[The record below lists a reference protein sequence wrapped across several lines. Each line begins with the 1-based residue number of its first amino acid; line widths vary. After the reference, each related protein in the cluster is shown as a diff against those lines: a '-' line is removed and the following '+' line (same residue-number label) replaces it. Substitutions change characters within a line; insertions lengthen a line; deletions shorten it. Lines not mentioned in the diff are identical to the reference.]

1 MIKRALLKSCILVFL
16 ICLFLTFACGCSYS
30 GYKGEYPGAYTLVY
44 TQVPDTRGARF
55 LGPNYDDP
63 QIILL
68 ETDSQ
73 GRGLYLYLEDTEGPL
88 SLVIVQRESEEMVYF
103 YPEDSAI
110 SFRTPDRIY
119 DLYERKL
126 PDSEL
131 ISLYQELCSTET
143 LANFKAE
150 NDWDNPIDESRLDS
164 AAITKPTLPNSWSYR
179 SGKVSLSS
187 WDWRELM
194 LSLAVKNGHNVP
206 EGFLN
211 GNDGMNIYDSYMA
224 TDKYGR
230 ELHYIES
237 CYYVYTE
244 EGVYPSG
251 YTRYYLEMIA
261 IINPDGSYDPDNFMI
276 ELADK
281 CDPDDDIRELKERCG
296 WNQPLDGEV
305 GK

>member
-1 MIKRALLKSCILVFL
+1 MKKQTKVKICMLTATVCLLLL
-16 ICLFLTFACGCSYS
+16 IVCSCSYS

-63 QIILL
+63 QILLL
-68 ETDSQ
+68 ETDSI
-73 GRGLYLYLEDTEGPL
+73 GRALYLYLEDTEGPL
-88 SLVIVQRESEEMVYF
+88 SLVIVQKESEDTVYF

-119 DLYERKL
+119 DLYDKKL

-131 ISLYQELCSTET
+131 LSLYNELCSSEE
-143 LANFKAE
+143 LSAFKE
-150 NDWDNPIDESRLDS
+150 LNDWDKPIDESRLDS
-164 AAITKPTLPNSWSYR
+164 AAITRPGIDNPWSYR
-179 SGKVSLSS
+179 KGKVITPFFN
-187 WDWRELM
+187 WRDLM
-194 LSLAVKNGHNVP
+194 LDLAVKNGHNVP

-211 GNDGMNIYDSYMA
+211 GNDGMNIYDNYMA

-237 CYYVYTE
+237 DYYVYSE
-244 EGVYPSG
+244 EGVYPES
-251 YTRYYLEMIA
+251 YTSYYLEMLA
-261 IINPDGSYDPDNFMI
+261 IINPDGSYDPDSFMI
-276 ELADK
+276 ELSDK
-281 CDPDDDIRELKERCG
+281 CNPDDEIRELKERCG
-296 WNQPLDGEV
+296 WNQPFGEV